1 VCVPLSFVL
10 VQCGQA
16 PSAGTL
22 AANVQGSAD
31 DNFDDRFPKPQF
43 RDRFP
48 TASESLEQRQLN
60 DDVSM
65 KRTAQAAPAPAPY
78 RVASLAPTVPYQRPK
93 REDQTTLVSLKSSAF
108 PYFGNNPRTDQPFL
122 NVSNGERR
130 GHRSYSGRV
139 LWQDETFNDNRVLM
153 HVPENFDIRKPGV
166 IVLFFHGNGA
176 TLERDVRNRQL
187 VPQQISDSGVNA
199 VLLAPQLAVDAADS
213 SAGKFWQPGGLKR
226 FINESA
232 DHLADLYGDPNAAKA
247 FANMP
252 VIIVGYSGG
261 FVPTA
266 WSLEVGGL
274 GDRVRGVF
282 LLDAVYGE
290 LDKFASW
297 VEKNRT
303 GFFISSYTHYT
314 ARHDHELMHM
324 LREKGIAVSQDMGG
338 PLHPG
343 SVVFVETPEGV
354 THRDYVTHAWT
365 HDPVKEVLVKMAS
378 TPALTRVAASTGSSP
393 SR

>member
-1 VCVPLSFVL
+1 VFVPLSFVL
-10 VQCGQA
+10 LQCGQA
-16 PSAGTL
+16 PGAGTL
-22 AANVQGSAD
+22 AANAQGSG

-60 DDVSM
+60 NDVSL
-65 KRTAQAAPAPAPY
+65 KRTAQAAPASAPY
-78 RVASLAPTVPYQRPK
+78 RVASLAPTVPYQRPP
-93 REDQTTLVSLKSSAF
+93 REDQTMLVSLKSSAF
-108 PYFGNNPRTDQPFL
+108 PYFGNNPHTDQPFL

-166 IVLFFHGNGA
+166 IVVFFHGNGA
-176 TLERDVRNRQL
+176 TLERDVRDRQL
-187 VPQQISDSGVNA
+187 VPQQITDSGVNA

-232 DHLADLYGDPNAAKA
+232 DHLADLYGDPNAARA

-274 GDRVRGVF
+274 GNRVRGVF

-297 VEKNRT
+297 IENNRT
-303 GFFISSYTHYT
+303 GFFVSSYTHYT
-314 ARHDHELMHM
+314 ARRDHELMHM
-324 LREKGIAVSQDMGG
+324 LREKGIAVSEDMDA
-338 PLHPG
+338 PLRPG

-354 THRDYVTHAWT
+354 THRNYVTQAWT

-378 TPALTRVAASTGSSP
+378 TPALTRVATSTGSPP